1 VSGLAVTDL
10 SVQIGRQSILS
21 EVSCTVPDN
30 SVLAVLGPS
39 GSGKSTLLRAIAG
52 FVPSTGRIVLGGVDI
67 ARMPSHRRGIGL
79 MFQSHALFPHLS
91 VADNVA
97 FGLVESGWS
106 SAKIDIRVDELLSLV
121 ELRQFR
127 NRSVTALS
135 GGEAQRVALARA
147 LAPKPS
153 LLMLD
158 EPLGSLDRR
167 LREGLV
173 DELSILLRMV
183 GTTALYV
190 THDQQ
195 EAALVADEMLILEAG
210 LVVATGDS
218 ESLWRTPATAWIAG
232 FLGHPNVS
240 EEAAIPLTALSV
252 AVDGP
257 AATVLSSRFV
267 DGRWRSVVRLHEPL
281 HGIGELVMETDRSLR
296 PDEVVK
302 LRVDTPQ
309 VHRFD

>member
-1 VSGLAVTDL
+1 MSGLAVTDL
-10 SVQIGRQSILS
+10 SVRIGPQSILGD
-21 EVSCTVPDN
+21 VSFTVPDN

-67 ARMPSHRRGIGL
+67 SQIPSHRRGIGL

-91 VADNVA
+91 VADNIA

-106 SAKIDIRVDELLSLV
+106 STEIDSRVDELLKLV
-121 ELRQFR
+121 ELPQFR
-127 NRSVTALS
+127 NRSVATLS

-147 LAPKPS
+147 LAPRPS

-173 DELSILLRMV
+173 DELSILLRTV

-195 EAALVADEMLILEAG
+195 EAALVADQMLILEAG
-210 LVVATGDS
+210 AVVATGDS
-218 ESLWRTPATAWIAG
+218 ESLWRTPASAWIAS

-240 EEAAIPLTALSV
+240 EEAAVPLTALSV
-252 AVDGP
+252 ATDGVS
-257 AATVLSSRFV
+257 ATVLSSRFV
-267 DGRWRSVVRLHEPL
+267 DGRWRSVVRLHESIY
-281 HGIGELVMETDRSLR
+281 GIGELVIETDSSLR
-296 PDEVVK
+296 IDDAVK
-302 LRVDTPQ
+302 LGVDSAQ

>member
-1 VSGLAVTDL
+1 MSGLTVREL
-10 SVQIGRQSILS
+10 SVRIGQQSILS
-21 EVSCTVPDN
+21 DVSFTVPNN

-52 FVPSTGRIVLGGVDI
+52 FVPSTGGIVLGGVDVAAI
-67 ARMPSHRRGIGL
+67 PSHRRGIGL

-91 VADNVA
+91 VADNIA
-97 FGLVESGWS
+97 FGLVESGWTS
-106 SAKIDIRVDELLSLV
+106 DRIHTRVDELLNLV
-121 ELRQFR
+121 ELRKFHD
-127 NRSVTALS
+127 RSIATLS

-147 LAPKPS
+147 LAPSPS

-173 DELSILLRMV
+173 DELAILLRRV

-195 EAALVADEMLILEAG
+195 EAALVADRMLILEAG
-210 LVVATGDS
+210 SVVADS
-218 ESLWRTPATAWIAG
+218 DAQSLWRRPATPWIAS

-240 EEAAIPLTALSV
+240 QEAAVPLTALSV
-252 AVDGP
+252 ASDGIP
-257 AATVLSSRFV
+257 ATVLSSRFV
-267 DGRWRSVVRLHEPL
+267 DGQWRSVVRLHEPL
-281 HGIGELVMETDRSLR
+281 SGISELVMETPGSLGF
-296 PDEVVK
+296 DEVVGIQ
-302 LRVDTPQ
+302 VDSAQ